1 MSLVLGVDPGSH
13 ATGWGVV
20 RRDGNRF
27 FCEAAGVIRAPG
39 AASLSERLARIHDGM
54 TEILFRHPV
63 ETVAVETPFYA
74 RSARAALVL
83 GHARGVILL
92 AVQKAGATLHEYA
105 PRLVKS
111 AVVGQGGASKEQVQF
126 MVRRLLGLTADP
138 AADAA
143 DALAVALCHHHRA
156 GGSGLSLIGG
166 RLQVRR

>member
-1 MSLVLGVDPGSH
+1 MLGIDPGSH
-13 ATGWGVV
+13 ATGWGLV

-27 FCEAAGVIRAPG
+27 FSAASGIIRA
-39 AASLSERLARIHDGM
+39 AAADALPERLIRIHDG
-54 TEILFRHPV
+54 LVAVLQRHPV
-63 ETVAVETPFYA
+63 RAVAVETPFFA

-92 AVQKAGATLHEYA
+92 AIRQAGAELHEYA

-126 MVRRLLGLTADP
+126 MVRRLLGLTEDP
-138 AADAA
+138 SADAA

-156 GGSGLSLIGG
+156 RGSGLVLAGG
-166 RLQVRR
+166 RILVRR